1 MDSST
6 GECIITMYGVRQCL
20 LSSILSS
27 IFLERIMSHALET
40 HDRKFCIGGRNITN
54 MRFAD
59 DIDTQDGEEKTLEVL
74 VEGHSQT
81 YTNYKMIC
89 SVEKSKLMTCSLN
102 GIQREIKIKRQ
113 KLDIVTSFRYLGA
126 IVSDRECTSH
136 CISHKAEAKKE
147 CRPLR

>member
-6 GECIITMYGVRQCL
+6 RECFRTTYGVKQCL

-54 MRFAD
+54 LRFAD
-59 DIDTQDGEEKTLEVL
+59 GLDTQIGEEQKLEAL
-74 VEGHSQT
+74 AEGHSQT
-81 YTNYKMIC
+81 YISYKMEC
-89 SVEKSKLMTCSLN
+89 SVEKSKLMTDSLN
-102 GIQREIKIKRQ
+102 GIQMEIKVKGQ